1 MNKYII
7 KINVTN
13 LKQMNKK
20 LLFSVLLTMF
30 SIVFFAKPISEN
42 TAKNV
47 GANFLNTKTSVSAS
61 ISQLSLV
68 YTMKNQEQKS
78 YFYVFNI
85 ENRGFVIVSAD
96 DDVLPILGYSDEG
109 IFISDNISP
118 QVLKWL
124 ENYKDQIRYIIEN
137 NIKATEEIKK
147 EWEELLNDSTSLRTQ
162 QITNNTLSTQAVSPL
177 IQTKWN
183 QSPHVNALCPYDVNA
198 GSSNGF
204 RTVTGCVATAMAQI
218 LKYWGSPSQGSGF
231 HSYNHPT
238 YGTLSANFGATTY
251 NWSSMPNFVNSPN
264 SAVATLM
271 YHCGVSV
278 DMNYGP
284 NSSGAAGATLVAPAM
299 INYFGYTSSI
309 IDNRS
314 SYTDSQWINILK
326 QDLNSS
332 RPMYYEG
339 TGGSAGHAFV
349 CDGYDS
355 NNFFHMNWG
364 WGGSY
369 DGYFNINA
377 LNPSG
382 TGIGG
387 GSGTYN
393 SNQKIVRNIQPST
406 QTQNFDLTMYS
417 DLSTSQ
423 SSYWFG
429 NSITVTAQIQNSGA
443 GAFSGEFAA
452 AVFNSNGQF
461 IDFLSSPQTSTLATN
476 FYTTQTFTN
485 AGGAP
490 FIPGNYTVSVFYRL
504 NGGSWTIVADEIG
517 VIFDEVNL
525 SAFEVNY
532 SSNIETYSNF
542 AITTNN
548 GILYQGQTATIN
560 VNATNTNAS
569 TFFGDLRV
577 NLSNL
582 DGTFAQN
589 IQVLTEN
596 NGLPNNYSYTN
607 GLNFTGNITVAPGTY
622 LMELAYKPQGTT
634 SWFYAG
640 STNYQNPIFI
650 TVQAP
655 PFQPDQYENN
665 NTSINS
671 YTFSPV
677 FSSNV
682 ASLNTTSSNLHIG
695 NDNDFYKVIL
705 PSGYNY
711 TISAR
716 LHDSFNS
723 NNGNTYSVDALLS
736 YSTDNGATWSDVFD
750 TMPNNNVS
758 MQNGGNIIFHV
769 ANYFEGNMGTYLL
782 DVSINRQTLGV
793 QDFDADNQIKVYPNP
808 AKDFVNINLSTYAN
822 EVNEIKINNVQG
834 QVVSTVKV
842 QNETLVQIPL
852 ENLANGFYFAQ
863 IYSTKG
869 VSTKKIIIN
878 K

>member
-1 MNKYII
+1 
-7 KINVTN
+7 
-13 LKQMNKK
+13 MNKK
-20 LLFSVLLTMF
+20 LFFSVLLSMF
-30 SIVFFAKPISEN
+30 SIVLFAKPISEN
-42 TAKNV
+42 TAKKV
-47 GANFLNTKTSVSAS
+47 GANFLISKTSVLATMEE
-61 ISQLSLV
+61 LSMV
-68 YTMKNQEQKS
+68 YSMKNHTQTP

-85 ENRGFVIVSAD
+85 ANKGFVIVSGD
-96 DDVLPILGYSDEG
+96 DEVLPILGYSEEG
-109 IFISDNISP
+109 VFILDNIAP
-118 QVLKWL
+118 EVLKWL
-124 ENYKDQIRYIIEN
+124 ENYKDQIRYVIEN
-137 NIKATEEIKK
+137 NIKATEEIKQ
-147 EWEELLNDSTSLRTQ
+147 EWEELLKDSTSLRTQ
-162 QITNNTLSTQAVSPL
+162 QITNSTLSTQAVSPL

-204 RTVTGCVATAMAQI
+204 RAVTGCVATAMAQI

-231 HSYNHPT
+231 HSYNHTT

-284 NSSGAAGATLVAPAM
+284 NSSGAAGAIKVAPAM

-339 TGGSAGHAFV
+339 IGGSAGHAFV

-364 WGGSY
+364 WGGFY

-393 SNQKIVRNIQPST
+393 SNQKIVRNIQPSS
-406 QTQNFDLTMYS
+406 QTQNFDLTMYT

-423 SSYWFG
+423 SIYWFG

-461 IDFLSSPQTSTLATN
+461 VALLSSPQTSNLPTG
-476 FYTTQTFTN
+476 FFTTRTFTN

-490 FIPGNYTVSVFYRL
+490 FIPGDYSVSVFYRL

-517 VIFDEVNL
+517 IIFDEVNY
-525 SAFEVNY
+525 AEFEVNY
-532 SSNIETYSNF
+532 SSNIETNSNF
-542 AITTNN
+542 TVTTNN
-548 GILYQGQTATIN
+548 NILYQGQSATVN
-560 VNATNTNAS
+560 VNATNTNTS
-569 TFFGDLRV
+569 TFFGDFRV

-596 NGLPNNYSYTN
+596 NGLPFNFTYTN
-607 GLNFTGNITVAPGTY
+607 GLNFTGSITVPPGTY
-622 LMELAYKPQGTT
+622 LMELAYKPQGTST
-634 SWFYAG
+634 WFYAG
-640 STNYQNPIFI
+640 STNFQNPIFI

-655 PFQPDQYENN
+655 PFQPDQYESN
-665 NTSINS
+665 NTFVNS

-677 FSSNV
+677 FSNNL
-682 ASLNTTSSNLHIG
+682 ASLNTISSNLHIG

-705 PSGYNY
+705 PTGYNY
-711 TISAR
+711 NINAR

-723 NNGNTYSVDALLS
+723 NNGNTYSVDALFS
-736 YSTDNGATWSDVFD
+736 YSTDNGSTWSDVFD
-750 TMPNNNVS
+750 TMPNNNIIL
-758 MQNGGNIIFHV
+758 QNGGNIIFHV

-782 DVSINRQTLGV
+782 DVGINRQTLSNE
-793 QDFDADNQIKVYPNP
+793 DFDLNNQIKVYPNP
-808 AKDFVNINLSTYAN
+808 AKDFVNINLSDFAN
-822 EVNEIKINNVQG
+822 DVTEIQINNIQG
-834 QVVSTVKV
+834 QIVRSIKV
-842 QNETLVQIPL
+842 RNETIVQIPL
-852 ENLANGFYFAQ
+852 YDLTSGFYFAQ